1 VFLDLKYAIRS
12 IAVAPR
18 FAAVVIVTLAL
29 GTGANTAVFSVLNAV
44 VLKPLPYDEPERLV
58 RVYHSSGDDYS
69 YLTGLA
75 AVDYRDHSRTLDI
88 AVTYTY
94 SVKGAD
100 LTSRGEPER
109 VRTMLVSADYF
120 RVLRTQP
127 ILGQTFDRADERPNS
142 HIAVISGRIWRK
154 YLDARADAAGRL
166 LTLDGVAYR
175 VVGVV
180 PDDFDDPLESD
191 VDVWTPLNLQ
201 AGGPNSFDNYYL
213 SIVARLKPA
222 VSVEQAQAELGAL
235 AANMQRDRPPSAAR
249 WSARVV
255 PLQIDTVG
263 SARSMLWILLGA
275 VGLLMV
281 IACVNV
287 ASLLLARGAARET
300 DLAVRAALGCS
311 RIRLVRQ
318 LLLESLLLSLAG
330 AVAGLL
336 MAPAVT
342 RVLLA
347 LAPAAVAQAGTGT
360 PERAVLAFTVAVALL
375 AGVGFGVAPA
385 AQVARTDLEGVLRE
399 SGRTGSGSRRQ
410 TRARNVL
417 VVWQVALALVLLVGA
432 GLLLRSFERLRS
444 VALGVRPSHV
454 MTFAVNLPTG
464 RYADPERRARFYRE
478 FEARL
483 AALPGVR
490 SAAAISRLPVTGSF
504 HSWGVQRVDTPTDSR
519 FTPAQQRVIEG
530 PYFEAVGIP
539 LLRGRTFT
547 TEDDVRAPRRVVISQ
562 ELARQVFPSENPLG
576 QRLRVAGA
584 EVEIIGVVGNVALS
598 ARASPLPYVYHLHSQ
613 FAADRNWELVQVV
626 ALDGDRPS
634 LLTDARRE
642 LSQIDPALVLYE
654 PRMLGE
660 VIGGG
665 VAQER
670 FALLLVAGFAL
681 LALMLAALGIY
692 GVLTYSVNRRT
703 REMGIRMALGAPTR
717 AVRSMIVRDGAR
729 LAAIGIGVGFVTA
742 LAATRSLQSLLFG
755 VSATEPLVFA
765 GAAGVLGCVA
775 IVASWIP
782 ARRAT
787 KADPLQAVR
796 D

>member
-1 VFLDLKYAIRS
+1 MFLDLKYALRS
-12 IAVAPR
+12 IAVSPR

-58 RVYHSSGDDYS
+58 RVYHSSGDDHG
-69 YLTGLA
+69 YLTGPA
-75 AVDYRDHSRTLDI
+75 AVDYREHSRTLDI
-88 AVTYTY
+88 AITYTY
-94 SVKGAD
+94 SVQGAD

-109 VRTMLVSADYF
+109 VRTMFVSADYF
-120 RVLRTQP
+120 RVLRAQP
-127 ILGQTFDRADERPNS
+127 ILGQAFDRADERLDS
-142 HIAVISGRIWRK
+142 HVAVVSGRIWRK
-154 YLDARADAAGRL
+154 YLDARADVAGRL
-166 LTLDGVAYR
+166 LTLDGNAYR

-180 PDDFDDPLESD
+180 PEDFDDPLESD

-213 SIVARLKPA
+213 SIVARLKPG

-235 AANMQRDRPPSAAR
+235 AANMQHGRPPSAAR

-263 SARSMLWILLGA
+263 SARSMMWILLGA

-287 ASLLLARGAARET
+287 ASLLLARGAERET

-330 AVAGLL
+330 AAAGLL

-347 LAPAAVAQAGTGT
+347 LAPAAVAHAGTGT
-360 PERAVLAFTVAVALL
+360 PERAVLAFTIGVALL
-375 AGVGFGVAPA
+375 AGIGFGAAPA
-385 AQVARTDLEGVLRE
+385 AQVARTNLESMLRE
-399 SGRTGSGSRRQ
+399 SGRGGVGGRRQ
-410 TRARNVL
+410 TRARNAL
-417 VVWQVALALVLLVGA
+417 VVCQVALALVLLAGA

-490 SAAAISRLPVTGSF
+490 AAAGISRLPVTGSF
-504 HSWGVQRVDTPTDSR
+504 HSWGVQRAETPTESR

-530 PYFEAVGIP
+530 SYFEAVGIP

-547 TEDDVRAPRRVVISQ
+547 TKDDARAPRRVVIGQ
-562 ELARQVFPSENPLG
+562 ELARQMFPSESPIG
-576 QRLRVAGA
+576 KRLRVADA
-584 EVEIIGVVGNVALS
+584 EAEIIGVVGDVALS
-598 ARASPLPYVYHLHSQ
+598 ARASPRPYVYHSHSQ
-613 FAADRNWELVQVV
+613 FAANRNWALTQVV

-634 LLTDARRE
+634 LLSDARRE

-654 PRMLGE
+654 PQMLE
-660 VIGGG
+660 DVIGGG
-665 VAQER
+665 VAQEQ
-670 FALLLVAGFAL
+670 FALLLVASFAL

-692 GVLTYSVNRRT
+692 GVLTYSVSRRT
-703 REMGIRMALGAPTR
+703 REMGIRMALGAP
-717 AVRSMIVRDGAR
+717 
-729 LAAIGIGVGFVTA
+729 
-742 LAATRSLQSLLFG
+742 
-755 VSATEPLVFA
+755 A
-765 GAAGVLGCVA
+765 GPCD
-775 IVASWIP
+775 
-782 ARRAT
+782 R
-787 KADPLQAVR
+787 
-796 D
+796 